1 MNVEAEPRFDGLPLG
16 RRDVFDIPDVDL
28 RRQAIIDVFHPPLLA
43 LGNDLVP
50 RLQTLAGT
58 ELYIFQPRLNWPPS
72 YQPFCT
78 WLAIS
83 REKQGYQACGQ
94 LNIGMHRD
102 YVAVRLG
109 WDASVPS
116 FGRFEFLCRYRGI
129 GDMLRSAAEAHDLQF
144 RVYVAT
150 PWPVGSEMVY
160 VSQTDLDGAFA
171 DVRRHGVWFEIGRR
185 YDLPLHEKL
194 VESAAFGEHVARV
207 FESLMPVYLRAAGRP
222 RD

>member
-1 MNVEAEPRFDGLPLG
+1 MNAEAESRFEGLPLT
-16 RRDVFDIPDVDL
+16 RLAVFDIPDVDL

-43 LGNDLVP
+43 LGSELLP
-50 RLQTLAGT
+50 RLQPLAET
-58 ELYIFQPRLNWPPS
+58 ELHILQPRLNWPRS
-72 YQPFCT
+72 YKPFCT
-78 WLAIS
+78 WMAIS

-94 LNIGMHRD
+94 LNVGMHRD

-129 GDMLRSAAEAHDLQF
+129 GDLLRSTAEEHDLQF
-144 RVYVAT
+144 RVYGAA
-150 PWPVGSEMVY
+150 PWPVGSELVY
-160 VSQTDLDGAFA
+160 VSKKDLAGAFA

-185 YDLPLHEKL
+185 YDIPLHEKL
-194 VESAAFGEHVARV
+194 LASPAFGDQAAEV